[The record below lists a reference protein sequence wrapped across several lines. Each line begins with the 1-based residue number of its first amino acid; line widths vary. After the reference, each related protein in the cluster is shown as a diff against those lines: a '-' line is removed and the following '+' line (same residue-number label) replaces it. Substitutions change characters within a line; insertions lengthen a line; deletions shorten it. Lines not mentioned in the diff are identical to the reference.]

1 MESLAQ
7 ESPARITKVFGTPGK
22 FQKTREIIP
31 VPEGMTRPCEAMK
44 YFGCIRSTSQKC
56 DSSGLL
62 HR

>member
-31 VPEGMTRPCEAMK
+31 VPEGHDQTLRSHEIFWLHPQHRQESNQTR
-44 YFGCIRSTSQKC
+44 
-56 DSSGLL
+56 LL
-62 HR
+62 HC